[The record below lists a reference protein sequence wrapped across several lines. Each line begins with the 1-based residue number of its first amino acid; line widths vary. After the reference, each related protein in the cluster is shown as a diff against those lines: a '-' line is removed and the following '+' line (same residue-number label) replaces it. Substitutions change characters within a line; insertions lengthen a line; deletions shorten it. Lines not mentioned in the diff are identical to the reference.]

1 MFWAL
6 IIIACTDYNNCVIHK
21 RTFTSEGE
29 CRAEIPYTKPPLTT
43 YICQR
48 QGEEDATKSN

>member
-1 MFWAL
+1 MLWAL
-6 IIIACTDYNNCVIHK
+6 IIIACTDYDNCVIHK

-29 CRAEIPYTKPPLTT
+29 CRAEIPYTKPQLTT

-48 QGEEDATKSN
+48 QGES